1 MKFVGGSVN
10 TFGNRNRANPN
21 NHNTCVTASDVKPT
35 ASGVPNN
42 TERNPRRSLTF
53 SGSVASTGRFG
64 IGGTSSLG
72 LTAAGFSS
80 VVSNVFG
87 PRCTGLR
94 AAAKILDV
102 SRGPT
107 GASGSAASLAAAT
120 GAAGFGFAAFGFAA
134 AGFAPPPPPRAG
146 PAAWAPGTPRAR
158 SRAPR
163 APATPRARTQRAR
176 RRSPSRGPPPPP
188 GSRPPARGRPVAS
201 GARPRRKPP
210 IGSSARSETR
220 RNRSRRARGGDR
232 ASSAGPGG
240 EARVR

>member
-80 VVSNVFG
+80 VVLNVFG

-107 GASGSAASLAAAT
+107 GASGSVASLAAAT
-120 GAAGFGFAAFGFAA
+120 GAAGFGFAALGLAA
-134 AGFAPPPPPRAG
+134 AGFAPPPPP
-146 PAAWAPGTPRAR
+146 PRAAAR
-158 SRAPR
+158 ISSTDIPEVSIGPTGAGVSSAASAGAGSDSSAAGASDSAAPPR
-163 APATPRARTQRAR
+163 AADRMSSTDIDEGSTLSAGLLAT
-176 RRSPSRGPPPPP
+176 
-188 GSRPPARGRPVAS
+188 GSASAVAS
-201 GARPRRKPP
+201 GAGNSPA
-210 IGSSARSETR
+210 G
-220 RNRSRRARGGDR
+220 
-232 ASSAGPGG
+232 SAGAAEPPPSI
-240 EARVR
+240 